1 MDAIDRAHL
10 PCETGLLAAPKQGG
24 HSRDVAVALRPHV
37 VMRGA
42 GFGRLAAAMALAKW
56 A

>member
-1 MDAIDRAHL
+1 VANI
-10 PCETGLLAAPKQGG
+10 
-24 HSRDVAVALRPHV
+24 DVAVAPRPHV